1 MFAQVSAPCT
11 CPVCGAVRRTEP
23 VLPVLPKRTISAD
36 GTKARRSNGTW
47 VTIA

>member
-23 VLPVLPKRTISAD
+23 ALPVLPKRTISTD
-36 GTKARRSNGTW
+36 GTRVYRNGRW
-47 VTIA
+47 ITIA